1 MNGLKKHKRFV
12 KMDQKKKGSSREKVG
27 LLENEDEE
35 KINDGLK
42 ISEAV
47 NLFSPSPKTLSV

>member
-1 MNGLKKHKRFV
+1 
-12 KMDQKKKGSSREKVG
+12 MDQKKKGSSREKVG

-47 NLFSPSPKTLSV
+47 NLFSPSPKTLSVWLKKEKF

>member
-1 MNGLKKHKRFV
+1 
-12 KMDQKKKGSSREKVG
+12 MDQKKKGSSREKVG
-27 LLENEDEE
+27 LLEDEE